1 MILQTGKTIL
11 GAALIAVSGI
21 VSASD
26 AVLSNVTG
34 PALVNQGD
42 AYVTATPQTELSAGD
57 RLMVL
62 EGGSAEV
69 TYADGCIHTVTDSEV
84 LTIGKQSTC
93 VDEQAAAEDTGPSFA
108 AAMGAAPL
116 GGALIIGG
124 TAAAVVGGAA
134 FSVDNNGKGISP

>member
-1 MILQTGKTIL
+1 MSLPTGKVIA
-11 GAALIAVSGI
+11 GAALLAVSGI
-21 VSASD
+21 ASASD

-42 AYVTATPQTELSAGD
+42 AYVTATPQTELSTGD

-69 TYADGCIHTVTDSEV
+69 TYADGCIHTLTDSEV

-93 VDEQAAAEDTGPSFA
+93 ADEQAAAEDTGPSFA
-108 AAMGAAPL
+108 AAMGAAPIA
-116 GGALIIGG
+116 GAFVIGG
-124 TAAAVVGGAA
+124 TGVGILAGAA
-134 FSVDNNGKGISP
+134 STDSNGKGGISP